1 MVEFQLGELAEEGP
15 SHSFSYDLGQV
26 GVLLRQRVEQI
37 LTSLH
42 SPLADLTAERQ
53 DRDRLRGIFPQHP
66 GNKNLPLGV
75 QFINPVHDVL
85 GSYRCT
91 SAKDSCERQEGWNSE
106 RFLTGK

>member
-53 DRDRLRGIFPQHP
+53 DRDRPGRIFAEHRGY
-66 GNKNLPLGV
+66 KNLSLGV
-75 QFINPVHDVL
+75 QFIDPVHDVL
-85 GSYRCT
+85 GSYRRT
-91 SAKDSCERQEGWNSE
+91 GAKNSCERQEGWNSE
-106 RFLTGK
+106 RCYTRK